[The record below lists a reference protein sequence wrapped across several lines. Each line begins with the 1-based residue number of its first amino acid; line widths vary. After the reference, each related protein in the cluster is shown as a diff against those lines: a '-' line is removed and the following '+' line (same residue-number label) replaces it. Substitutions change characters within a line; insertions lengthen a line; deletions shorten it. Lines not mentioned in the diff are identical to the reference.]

1 MNVKHLIGDILIF
14 LTTGFT
20 VYIFLVMRYRIEEV
34 VLKDAYTSVFRYE
47 LIICAVLLLCALDLR
62 FGFLTAADHK
72 ALKLIGWILR
82 IIIGASVLIFLFF
95 LGKITA
101 GSMIRSDTS
110 TKNALVL
117 GLALEDG
124 KPAPDLISRLK
135 TAEKYAQENP
145 DAVLIL
151 TGGNPGVSGKSEA
164 DVMHDILIEW
174 GMDENRLRLEDQAR
188 STKEN
193 FRNAAEMIDP
203 EEPITL
209 ITSDYHMDRAVMT
222 AKKAGFTDIRRLPAP
237 SSRICFGANVMWEV
251 ILKLNELTL
260 RQNR

>member
-14 LTTGFT
+14 LTAGFT
-20 VYIFLVMRYRIEEV
+20 VYIFLVMRYRIEGV

-47 LIICAVLLLCALDLR
+47 LIICAVLLLCVLDLR
-62 FGFLTAADHK
+62 FGLLTAADHK

-82 IIIGASVLIFLFF
+82 IIIGASVLIFLVF

-117 GLALEDG
+117 GLAHEDG
-124 KPAPDLISRLK
+124 KPAPDLISRLE
-135 TAEKYAQENP
+135 TAEKYAQEKP

-164 DVMHDILIEW
+164 DVMHDILVEW

-209 ITSDYHMDRAVMT
+209 ITSDYHMDRAVTT
-222 AKKAGFTDIRRLPAP
+222 AKKAGFTDIRRLPAS
-237 SSRICFGANVMWEV
+237 SSRICFGVNVMWEV
-251 ILKLNELTL
+251 ILELNELTP